1 MYSSPPIWLTVD
13 HLQNDDLYVI
23 KYEFQNEN
31 GKPIQ
36 VKCDAR
42 EMDHRG
48 SNQPGLGKYTIIDK
62 RLCNVKFIKIGAGHG
77 DFEFETV
84 WRYEKA
90 ARYSANFNSR

>member
-13 HLQNDDLYVI
+13 HLQNNDLYVI
-23 KYEFQNEN
+23 KYEFQNED

-48 SNQPGLGKYTIIDK
+48 SNQPRLRRYAVIDE
-62 RLCNVKFIKIGAGHG
+62 RLYNVKFVKKGVRTWGFRVRDGLEIQKGNEI
-77 DFEFETV
+77 FRQF
-84 WRYEKA
+84 
-90 ARYSANFNSR
+90 